1 MKHTDF
7 KYCGLACGIYLVKNL
22 VNNHV
27 YIGQTKGLFIN
38 RWNAHIY
45 TANSTVSKNK
55 NLLSA
60 AITKYGIDYFDFS
73 VLETCDANLLDEREQ
88 YWIQVFHADGHDNYN
103 QTAGGQNQ
111 NLRINIT
118 DDVLHIIELLKNT
131 NKSINEISKITG
143 KSVGVIYDINLG
155 HRWHQDDINYPIRN
169 IAQKAALARRELMN
183 KIAEDL
189 INTNLSFKQIATK
202 YNVSLSY
209 IKRVNSGRDNSIL
222 ENYSYPLRQYQETDC
237 SYVNNLVLDL
247 QNMDLSFDE
256 LASKY
261 NISTS
266 LVYFINKGVRH
277 KVDGLSYP
285 LRLTNKKTQKN

>member
-22 VNNHV
+22 INNHV

-60 AITKYGIDYFDFS
+60 AITKYGIDCFDFS
-73 VLETCDANLLDEREQ
+73 VLETCEVDQLDEREQ
-88 YWIQVFHADGHDNYN
+88 YWIKIFNADSHDNYN

-118 DDVLHIIELLKNT
+118 DDILHIIELLQNT
-131 NKSINEISKITG
+131 NKSINEISKVTS
-143 KSVGVIYDINLG
+143 KSVSAIYDINLG
-155 HRWHQDDINYPIRN
+155 NRWHQDDISYPIRN
-169 IAQKAALARRELMN
+169 IAQKVVVARRELIN
-183 KIAEDL
+183 QIAGDL
-189 INTNLSFKQIATK
+189 INTSLSFKQISAK

-209 IKRVNSGRDNSIL
+209 IKRVNSGRDNLVL
-222 ENYSYPLRQYQETDC
+222 EDQKYPLRQYQEADC
-237 SYVNNLVLDL
+237 SYINDLVLDL
-247 QNMDLSFDE
+247 QNTNLSFDE

-266 LVYFINKGVRH
+266 LIYFINRGTRH
-277 KVDGLSYP
+277 KIDGLVYP
-285 LRLTNKKTQKN
+285 LRPTNKSTKKY